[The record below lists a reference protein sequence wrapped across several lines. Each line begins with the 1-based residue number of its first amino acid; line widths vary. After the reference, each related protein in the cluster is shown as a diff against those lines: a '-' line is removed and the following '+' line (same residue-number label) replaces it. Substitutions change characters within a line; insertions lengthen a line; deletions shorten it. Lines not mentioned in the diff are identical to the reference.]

1 MFEIEML
8 PAREGDCLWI
18 RYGDAKKPKQLLID
32 GGRKATAKELLT
44 RFKALPAGQ
53 RTFELLIVS
62 HIDRDHIEGVL
73 ELLKDKTVK
82 FKDIWFN
89 AYFHLLNVEKFGAAQ
104 GEALSDA
111 LIDGNLPWNVKFK
124 GKAVCLPAKGLK
136 RIPLD
141 GGMSLTLLSPDRDK
155 LKKLAPK
162 WLKECEDAGLIA
174 CVKPVRR
181 ELPGIESFGGIDI
194 ETLAK
199 GVFESDAAEPNGS
212 SIAVLLEYKKKKAL
226 LAADAHPDRLVASI
240 KTLKKNAKRLKLDA
254 FKIAHHGSEGNVSKE
269 LLELVDCRRYLISTN
284 GSYFKHPKAAAMAR
298 IVKFGGEN
306 STLYFNY
313 KNDLTKIWNSDTYKN
328 RYKYAVVFPEKKKNG
343 SLLVA
348 L

>member
-18 RYGDAKKPKQLLID
+18 RYGDAKKPKQILID
-32 GGRKATAKELLT
+32 GGRKATAKELLA
-44 RFKALPAGQ
+44 RFKDLPAGR

-62 HIDRDHIEGVL
+62 HIDRDHIEGIL
-73 ELLKDKTVK
+73 EILKDNTVK

-89 AYFHLLNVEKFGAAQ
+89 AYFHLLNVERFGAAQ
-104 GEALSDA
+104 GEALSTA
-111 LIDGNLPWNVKFK
+111 LIDRKLPWNIKFK
-124 GKAVCLPAKGLK
+124 GKAVCLPPNGLK
-136 RIPLD
+136 KISLD

-155 LKKLAPK
+155 LTKLAPR
-162 WLKECEDAGLIA
+162 WLKECEDAGLVA
-174 CVKPVRR
+174 RVKPVRR
-181 ELPGIESFGGIDI
+181 DPPGIESFGGIDI

-199 GVFESDAAEPNGS
+199 GAFESDAAEPNGS
-212 SIAVLLEYKKKKAL
+212 SIAVLLEFQKKKAL
-226 LAADAHPDRLVASI
+226 LAADAHPDRLVTSI
-240 KTLKKNAKRLKLDA
+240 KKLNKNGKRLKLDA

-269 LLELVDCRRYLISTN
+269 LLDLVDCRRYLISTN

-298 IVKFGGEN
+298 IVKFGGKN
-306 STLYFNY
+306 ATIYFNY
-313 KNDLTKIWNSDTYKN
+313 RNDLTKVWNTFKE
-328 RYKYAVVFPEKKKNG
+328 KYHYDVVFPEKKKNG